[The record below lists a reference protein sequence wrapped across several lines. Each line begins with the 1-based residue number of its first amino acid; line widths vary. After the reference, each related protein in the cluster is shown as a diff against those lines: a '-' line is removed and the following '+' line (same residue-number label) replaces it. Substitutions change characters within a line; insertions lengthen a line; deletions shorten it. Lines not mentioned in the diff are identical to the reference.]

1 MNNNP
6 KQNRSDNNRV
16 SRTANA
22 SGRSLAIMGIRLF
35 ISADLVNQ
43 NSRGCIT
50 LYRTGKLCQSPPVK
64 GVYVDYI
71 FQNRGITEPA
81 GNSSIGIRQGKFRG
95 RACEIS

>member
-50 LYRTGKLCQSPPVK
+50 LYRMGKLCQSPPVK